1 MGTLKTEKLQPYYK
15 MPRNNIRHN
24 FGFVKSL
31 FLIGTKKH
39 HFFTIFFQHIRP
51 EASFFPSVFLP
62 PKITNT
68 RYISLRFLSYPFG
81 TRYWNTALRFCGAF
95 VLTTIVSTERSNG
108 KRNIIVSTR
117 RIKLQYLNNNIS
129 IE

>member
-1 MGTLKTEKLQPYYK
+1 
-15 MPRNNIRHN
+15 MPTNNISHN
-24 FGFVKSL
+24 IGFVKSL
-31 FLIGTKKH
+31 SLIVTKKY
-39 HFFTIFFQHIRP
+39 HFFMIFFQHMRP
-51 EASFFPSVFLP
+51 EASALPSVFLP

-68 RYISLRFLSYPFG
+68 RYISRRFLSYPFG
-81 TRYWNTALRFCGAF
+81 TRYWNTAFLFCGTF
-95 VLTTIVSTERSNG
+95 VLTVIVSAERSNG

>member
-1 MGTLKTEKLQPYYK
+1 MRELRRHPHLTYA
-15 MPRNNIRHN
+15 NISHN
-24 FGFVKSL
+24 IGFVKSL
-31 FLIGTKKH
+31 SPIVTKKY

-51 EASFFPSVFLP
+51 EASALPSVFLP

-68 RYISLRFLSYPFG
+68 RYISLRFLSYPLG

-117 RIKLQYLNNNIS
+117 RIKLQDLNNNIS